1 MARAMCAPCADRT
14 RANGE
19 VGVAPNRHV
28 RTATQAKQQHATEK
42 KPELKNSRTTKK
54 VTSKKGHIEKRSHR
68 KGQGGV
74 LVGTR
79 RHFSSKIWTCPCW
92 PEGMRATPTRFLKVS
107 RRPPAAPE
115 ATSAGLKRGSYPEMR
130 RGRKPPKSTPRND
143 DRVEGAGQLRAS
155 RAAGYGLVWAG
166 RASWGYFR
174 QLRTKKNLY
183 LYFFISA
190 ATLLLLVNSFMIL
203 CNLIWAPF
211 DSTFHFL

>member
-19 VGVAPNRHV
+19 VGIAPNHHV
-28 RTATQAKQQHATEK
+28 RTATKRKATRNRRKARTEK
-42 KPELKNSRTTKK
+42 SRTTKK

-68 KGQGGV
+68 KGQWGV

-79 RHFSSKIWTCPCW
+79 RHFRSKIWTCPCW
-92 PEGMRATPTRFLKVS
+92 PEGMRATPTRFSKVS

-130 RGRKPPKSTPRND
+130 SGRKPPKSTPRND

-166 RASWGYFR
+166 RAS
-174 QLRTKKNLY
+174 
-183 LYFFISA
+183 
-190 ATLLLLVNSFMIL
+190 
-203 CNLIWAPF
+203 
-211 DSTFHFL
+211 

>member
-42 KPELKNSRTTKK
+42 KPELKKSRTTKK
-54 VTSKKGHIEKRSHR
+54 VTTKKRHDEKVS
-68 KGQGGV
+68 GGGV

-92 PEGMRATPTRFLKVS
+92 PEGMRATPTRFSKVS

-130 RGRKPPKSTPRND
+130 SGRKPPKSTPRND

-155 RAAGYGLVWAG
+155 RAAGYGLAWAG
-166 RASWGYFR
+166 RAS
-174 QLRTKKNLY
+174 
-183 LYFFISA
+183 
-190 ATLLLLVNSFMIL
+190 
-203 CNLIWAPF
+203 
-211 DSTFHFL
+211 